1 MEHLVYYASCVIVIL
16 IGIWLIKR
24 FVGCLL
30 RSVVSVIVIAI
41 LLYVYFAY
49 LA

>member
-1 MEHLVYYASCVIVIL
+1 MENLVYYASCVIVVL

-30 RSVVSVIVIAI
+30 RSVVTIIVIAALAYI
-41 LLYVYFAY
+41 YWVY